1 MVLFFNDRIFKETK
15 FKHWLCTEDLTV
27 NNVFHSLCCI
37 LLGFQILLT
46 NICLRTFFDILFTLF
61 LMLVMKSEL
70 YDIISCTSL
79 GIVPVHYT
87 FMYMDEREDNSR
99 LVKTRILLIS
109 VYDVKQMLS
118 IRLPLYC
125 SHHKHKQSAHVYTIK
140 LRLQCTMP
148 Y

>member
-1 MVLFFNDRIFKETK
+1 MFF
-15 FKHWLCTEDLTV
+15 L
-27 NNVFHSLCCI
+27 SLCCI
-37 LLGFQILLT
+37 LLGFQILLA

-148 Y
+148 F